1 MSAPIPLRAARAT
14 LASFGAMGLL
24 WGTYAAMV
32 PATKAMLGVD
42 DAGFG
47 LLFLCS
53 SSAAVVSM
61 LLAPRVGGL
70 LGGAALPVG
79 AFLMAFAFAIPG
91 HLPSVLAFAPAM
103 ALVGFASG
111 GLDVLMNARV
121 SAIEAERNMHLMS
134 LHHAMYS
141 FAYAGGAVLTGF
153 ARGAG
158 FGPGP
163 VLTGAA
169 VLAGLLALATIEPG
183 ARLRG
188 LARDPEARAA
198 SKGPLGLVTLVGGLV
213 ILIGFFAENATE
225 AWSALHIERT
235 LHAAAGVGSA
245 GPALL
250 GLTMGIGRM
259 SGQVLSSRLRE
270 AVLLRLAALTSATGA
285 AIAAAAPTPAVAYL
299 GFTILGFGVAVVAPV
314 ALALI
319 GRITPAAR
327 RTRAI
332 ARASTLG
339 YLGFFF
345 GPPLLGALSNAFG
358 LRVSFAC
365 VALMLL
371 AMLPLLPVLTG
382 RRAEP
387 V

>member
-1 MSAPIPLRAARAT
+1 MSLPIPLRAARAT
-14 LASFGAMGLL
+14 LASFAAMGIL
-24 WGTYAAMV
+24 WGTYAALV

-42 DAGFG
+42 DAAFG

-79 AFLMAFAFAIPG
+79 TILMAFAFSLPG
-91 HLPSVLAFAPAM
+91 HLPVVVAFAASM

-121 SAIEAERNMHLMS
+121 SAIEAERKMHLMS
-134 LHHAMYS
+134 LHHAVYS
-141 FAYAGGAVLTGF
+141 FAYSGGAAVTGL
-153 ARGAG
+153 ARGFG
-158 FGPGP
+158 YGPGQ

-188 LARDPEARAA
+188 LDRDPEARAA
-198 SKGPLGLVTLVGGLV
+198 AKGPLGLVTLVGGLV

-259 SGQVLSSRLRE
+259 SGQVLSARLPE
-270 AVLLRLAALTSATGA
+270 ATLLRVAALTAATGA
-285 AIAAAAPTPAVAYL
+285 AIAAGAPTPPIAYL

-319 GRITPAAR
+319 GRVTPPGR

-345 GPPLLGALSNAFG
+345 GPPLLGALSSAFG
-358 LRVSFAC
+358 LRVSFAF

-371 AMLPLLPVLTG
+371 VLLPLVPVLTA
-382 RRAEP
+382 RRPALA
-387 V
+387 

>member
-61 LLAPRVGGL
+61 LLAPRLGGL
-70 LGGAALPVG
+70 LGGAALPAG

-121 SAIEAERNMHLMS
+121 SAIEAERKMHLMS

-141 FAYAGGAVLTGF
+141 FAYAGGAALTGL

-169 VLAGLLALATIEPG
+169 VLAGLLALVTIEPG

-198 SKGPLGLVTLVGGLV
+198 SRGPLGLVTLVGGLV

-259 SGQVLSSRLRE
+259 SGQVLSARLSE
-270 AVLLRLAALTSATGA
+270 AVLLRVAALTSAVGA
-285 AIAAAAPTPAVAYL
+285 AIAAGAPTPAVAYA

-319 GRITPAAR
+319 GRITPPAR

-358 LRVSFAC
+358 LRVSFAF

-371 AMLPLLPVLTG
+371 AMLPLVPVLTR
-382 RRAEP
+382 RRA
-387 V
+387 VLA